1 MMLIKQYGMDCND
14 SHILMEIHNAFI
26 SCEKSLDLK
35 KIICEQLTL
44 DNKNMKTEFSVLK
57 KELSKTQEMKSQFN
71 IKKWNGN
78 KNSTV

>member
-1 MMLIKQYGMDCND
+1 MHLFHVK
-14 SHILMEIHNAFI
+14 SHWT
-26 SCEKSLDLK
+26 LK